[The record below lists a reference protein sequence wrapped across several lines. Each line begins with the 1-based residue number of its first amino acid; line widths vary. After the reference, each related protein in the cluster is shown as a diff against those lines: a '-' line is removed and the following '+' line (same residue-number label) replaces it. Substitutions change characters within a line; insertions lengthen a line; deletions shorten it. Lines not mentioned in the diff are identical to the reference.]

1 LREVLTNIVFNAI
14 EAMPEGGTIM
24 LSSQSHG
31 NWVEVRIRDTGTGM
45 PEEVRKRIFD
55 PFFTTKGVTN
65 SGLGLSVSYGIVK
78 RHGGEILVESEPGKG
93 TTFILHLPLIHME
106 EQAKDEVIPAK
117 EVRPAKILVIDDEDS
132 VRDVLSRILKTQG
145 HEVVSVSSG
154 EEGIDRFETEIFDL
168 VFTDLGMPKMS
179 GWEVGRIL
187 KGMNAKVPIAIIT
200 GWGMELDRE
209 KMKES
214 GIDLVISKPF
224 QFDRVLRLVSEAL
237 ELKERM

>member
-1 LREVLTNIVFNAI
+1 
-14 EAMPEGGTIM
+14 
-24 LSSQSHG
+24 
-31 NWVEVRIRDTGTGM
+31 M

-93 TTFILHLPLIHME
+93 TTFVLHLPMIHKE
-106 EQAKDEVIPAK
+106 EQVKEEVIPAK
-117 EVRPAKILVIDDEDS
+117 EVRPAKILIIDDEDA

-154 EEGIDRFETEIFDL
+154 EEGIDRFKTETFDL

-187 KGMNAKVPIAIIT
+187 KGMNGKVPIAIIT

-214 GIDLVISKPF
+214 GVDRVISKPF

-237 ELKERM
+237 ELKEGM